1 MKNFLFFMIFMLAVT
16 FGMRA
21 QDYSLSMNNQG
32 RDGSYQVKVTAV
44 LDKKQNKTAADYL
57 KRMAVDGVMFRGV
70 AASGGFPAQSALI
83 SDPTVAQTKADFFT
97 AFFGAKEYDRYVNLN
112 LQNMTVTKLP
122 KGKFEVSGIMQVNK
136 EALIQYLTDHGI
148 ISGFGDLW

>member
-1 MKNFLFFMIFMLAVT
+1 MKKFLFLITFMLATAFV
-16 FGMRA
+16 MRS
-21 QDYSLSMNNQG
+21 QNYSLVMNNQG
-32 RDGSYQVKVTAV
+32 RDGSYQVKITAI

-70 AASGGFPAQSALI
+70 AAAGGFPGQPALI
-83 SDPTVAQTKADFFT
+83 TDPSVAQTKADFFT

-122 KGKFEVSGIMQVNK
+122 KGKFEVTGILQVNK
-136 EALIQYLTDHGI
+136 ESLIRYLTDHGI